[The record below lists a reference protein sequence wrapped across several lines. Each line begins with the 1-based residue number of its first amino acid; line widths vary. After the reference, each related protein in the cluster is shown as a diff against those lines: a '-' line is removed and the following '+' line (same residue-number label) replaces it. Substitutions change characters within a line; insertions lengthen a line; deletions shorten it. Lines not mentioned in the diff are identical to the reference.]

1 MDEAEEDAKR
11 AAIKDITAKLREL
24 RRLGLEAEIRP
35 YIQGIIEGES
45 NAREEAKCT
54 KRTGRRSRQC

>member
-1 MDEAEEDAKR
+1 MNEAEEAAKR
-11 AAIKDITAKLREL
+11 AAIKDITAKLKEI

-45 NAREEAKCT
+45 NAREEAKRKEKT
-54 KRTGRRSRQC
+54 RRSR